1 MNAHSRQQ
9 GFTLIESA
17 VVLLL
22 LGILFAM
29 SVPAFQSYRRS
40 QLLQA
45 GSEQVLGQLRL
56 ARQKAIGIQHDQR
69 LTFSTASNNYTV
81 QDLTTNQN
89 FGPFTLPKGIDLVRA
104 DLIEGGVTGHT
115 ITALNDGRF
124 TGSGEIE
131 LKNGKGTRDTISVQV
146 SGLALIR

>member
-40 QLLQA
+40 HLLQD
-45 GSEQVLGQLRL
+45 GTENVLGQMRL

-69 LTFSTASNNYTV
+69 ITFSTGTNDYTV
-81 QDLTTNQN
+81 RDLVTDQT
-89 FGPFTLPKGIDLVRA
+89 FGPFSFPKGIVLDRA
-104 DLIEGGVTGHT
+104 DLIEGGVTGAT
-115 ITALNDGRF
+115 IAALNDGRF
-124 TGSGEIE
+124 SGSGEIVQRDA
-131 LKNGKGTRDTISVQV
+131 GGTRDTIAVQV
-146 SGLALIR
+146 SGLSLIR